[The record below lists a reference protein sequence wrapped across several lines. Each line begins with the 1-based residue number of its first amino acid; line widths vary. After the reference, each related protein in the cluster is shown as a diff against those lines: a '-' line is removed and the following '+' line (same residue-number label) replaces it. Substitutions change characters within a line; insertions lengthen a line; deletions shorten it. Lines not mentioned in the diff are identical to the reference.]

1 MPTVNEIIQDESVAH
16 AVSLQQYSLGVVRKI
31 IATLNRSDARL
42 MVALAEALDRM
53 PVESFTVERL
63 ESLLASVLEVNA
75 AAYAKVAQE
84 LGQELKDLASY
95 ELNWQYQLFQTTIPA
110 PVQVHFPIAQVTVEQ
125 AYAAA
130 MSRPFQ
136 GRLLRDWAST
146 IEADRLAK
154 VRNAVRQGYMEGRT
168 VAQIV
173 SEIRGTRAN
182 NYADGFLQ
190 RPRKDLETVVRTAI
204 SHTAAT
210 ARQEFTSA
218 NSDIIK
224 AERWVSTLDTKTS
237 AECRIRDQL
246 QYTAETHKPIGHKI
260 PWLQG
265 PGKLHFN
272 AVPAGSMIQ
281 TSCGAKPIEQVVVGD
296 LVLTHTGAFKA
307 VTDTRSKLN
316 ESGIIRTIRMES
328 GRVLRA
334 TDDHP
339 IFVSGKGW
347 CFVGT
352 VEVGDALFCN
362 PEQPP
367 EECSI
372 AGAVVA
378 NTEDSPPITDQ
389 RSVALGRT
397 LKLAAAG
404 IDFEGDLHVGPG
416 EIEDVVCRAVLED
429 PALIECQSRLHYL
442 LALAD
447 LLSKHGS
454 HALGELLTGLIA
466 DRPAAHPLRGAR
478 AEAGC
483 LLSGE
488 RALND
493 AIHVDGIVGLHALG
507 MGSMDGAGFLGHAEC
522 PVVLSGLGLAS
533 PAGEIG
539 LGLLSLGANREIHDL
554 GVARE
559 GAIGE
564 SMLSLDGAKGQ
575 PVLDMLFQ
583 DELRVIRQRFR
594 HDRVLALEVSDYN
607 SMVYDLAVADS
618 ASYVCNGIVV
628 SNCRSTSSPVTKSWR
643 ELGIP
648 IDEMTPSQRASMDG
662 QVPADQDYNQWLS
675 KQSDARI
682 EQVLGPER
690 FKLYKSG
697 GIKLDDFYSPT
708 GQWYTIEQLQ
718 RRDEAAFSRI
728 AA

>member
-53 PVESFTVERL
+53 PAESFTVERL
-63 ESLLASVLEVNA
+63 ESLLASVSEVNA

-84 LGQELKDLASY
+84 LQHDIKELAGY

-110 PVQVHFPIAQVTVEQ
+110 PVQVHYPIAQVTVEQ

-130 MSRPFQ
+130 MARPFQ

-146 IEADRLAK
+146 IEADRMAK
-154 VRNAVRQGYMEGRT
+154 VRNAVRQGYMEGKT

-237 AECRIRDQL
+237 AQCRIRDQL
-246 QYTAETHKPIGHKI
+246 QYTAETHKPIGHRI

-265 PGKLHFN
+265 PGKLHF
-272 AVPAGSMIQ
+272 
-281 TSCGAKPIEQVVVGD
+281 
-296 LVLTHTGAFKA
+296 
-307 VTDTRSKLN
+307 
-316 ESGIIRTIRMES
+316 
-328 GRVLRA
+328 
-334 TDDHP
+334 
-339 IFVSGKGW
+339 
-347 CFVGT
+347 
-352 VEVGDALFCN
+352 
-362 PEQPP
+362 
-367 EECSI
+367 
-372 AGAVVA
+372 
-378 NTEDSPPITDQ
+378 
-389 RSVALGRT
+389 
-397 LKLAAAG
+397 
-404 IDFEGDLHVGPG
+404 
-416 EIEDVVCRAVLED
+416 
-429 PALIECQSRLHYL
+429 
-442 LALAD
+442 
-447 LLSKHGS
+447 
-454 HALGELLTGLIA
+454 
-466 DRPAAHPLRGAR
+466 
-478 AEAGC
+478 
-483 LLSGE
+483 
-488 RALND
+488 
-493 AIHVDGIVGLHALG
+493 
-507 MGSMDGAGFLGHAEC
+507 
-522 PVVLSGLGLAS
+522 
-533 PAGEIG
+533 
-539 LGLLSLGANREIHDL
+539 
-554 GVARE
+554 
-559 GAIGE
+559 
-564 SMLSLDGAKGQ
+564 
-575 PVLDMLFQ
+575 
-583 DELRVIRQRFR
+583 
-594 HDRVLALEVSDYN
+594 
-607 SMVYDLAVADS
+607 
-618 ASYVCNGIVV
+618 
-628 SNCRSTSSPVTKSWR
+628 NCRSTSSPVTKSWR

-708 GQWYTIEQLQ
+708 GQWYTIDQLKQ
-718 RRDEAAFSRI
+718 RDEAAFSRI